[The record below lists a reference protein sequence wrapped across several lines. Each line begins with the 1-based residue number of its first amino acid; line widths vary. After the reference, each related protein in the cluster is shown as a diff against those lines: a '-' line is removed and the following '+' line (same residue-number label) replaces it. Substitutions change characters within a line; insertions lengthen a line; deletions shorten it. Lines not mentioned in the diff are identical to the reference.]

1 MAISASA
8 LARLHATVPPRPA
21 AAAMQAP
28 AAAGVD
34 RLVVTVLTA
43 NLALIMLLQKWAM
56 PLPGDNQVSMLLLVQ
71 YGIGALLFFAGRLRV
86 DTQRLVL
93 FLAFGGLAVGAN
105 VLADRDFSMP
115 SLILGLLIY
124 AALVPFV
131 AANWATYE
139 RMLKNYQITALVIC
153 ALIFL
158 GYAMQLAGMEQI
170 NIEKIIPASML
181 YKEYVYI
188 QPIYW

>member
-1 MAISASA
+1 MAISATA
-8 LARLHATVPPRPA
+8 LARLQATVPQRLA
-21 AAAMQAP
+21 AVGRATVPQAAS
-28 AAAGVD
+28 GVD
-34 RLVVTVLTA
+34 HVVVTVLTA

-56 PLPGDNQVSMLLLVQ
+56 PLPGDNQVSMLLMVQ
-71 YGIGALLFFAGRLRV
+71 YGIGVLLFFAGRLRI

-93 FLAFGGLAVGAN
+93 FLGFAAAAVGAN

-124 AALVPFV
+124 AALVPFI

-139 RMLKNYQITALVIC
+139 RMLRNYQITALVIC
-153 ALIFL
+153 GLVFL

-170 NIEKIIPASML
+170 NLEKIMPDAML
-181 YKEYVYI
+181 YK
-188 QPIYW
+188 